1 MEKCPRKKSTPKS
14 GRIYTA
20 IAGILLTNIYIRMHK
35 KRSSSRVIQATTRRY
50 KKTDL
55 ISQMYKKLG
64 TNRSTSRDKAIQ
76 EVEEQVIEDR
86 FGDVPK

>member
-1 MEKCPRKKSTPKS
+1 
-14 GRIYTA
+14 
-20 IAGILLTNIYIRMHK
+20 L
-35 KRSSSRVIQATTRRY
+35 SRVITATIRKYR
-50 KKTDL
+50 KTDL

-64 TNRSTSRDKAIQ
+64 KYRETSRDKAIQ

>member
-1 MEKCPRKKSTPKS
+1 M
-14 GRIYTA
+14 
-20 IAGILLTNIYIRMHK
+20 
-35 KRSSSRVIQATTRRY
+35 TRRY

-64 TNRSTSRDKAIQ
+64 KTRSTSRDKAIQ

>member
-1 MEKCPRKKSTPKS
+1 MKAK
-14 GRIYTA
+14 
-20 IAGILLTNIYIRMHK
+20 
-35 KRSSSRVIQATTRRY
+35 TRRY
-50 KKTDL
+50 KKINL

-64 TNRSTSRDKAIQ
+64 KSTSRDKAIQ